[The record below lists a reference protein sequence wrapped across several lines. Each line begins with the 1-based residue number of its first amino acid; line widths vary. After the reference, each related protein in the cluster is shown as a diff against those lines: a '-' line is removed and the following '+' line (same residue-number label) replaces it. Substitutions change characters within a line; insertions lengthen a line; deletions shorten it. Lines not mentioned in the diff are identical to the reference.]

1 MRKLKSGKITKR
13 KYLRRRPHTR
23 VSKKRS
29 YKKRQYMNN
38 LDLDLDLDLDKSSDI
53 VYMND
58 VSNKVR
64 TNKLNNSAGNII
76 LGLREL

>member
-38 LDLDLDLDLDKSSDI
+38 LDLDLDLDKSSDI

-64 TNKLNNSAGNII
+64 TNKLNHSAGNII

>member
-13 KYLRRRPHTR
+13 NYLRRRPHTR

-38 LDLDLDLDLDKSSDI
+38 LDLDLDLDKSSDI